1 MSAAQLTAQTK
12 ADIYSAWCQA
22 MPPLQVAKAL
32 RLVPA
37 TVISEYVRLD
47 DDAQHASAASEAR
60 YAQGS
65 QAKGSS

>member
-1 MSAAQLTAQTK
+1 MSAAQCSAQTK

-32 RLVPA
+32 GRVPM

-47 DDAQHASAASEAR
+47 DEAR
-60 YAQGS
+60 YTQQPDQG
-65 QAKGSS
+65 KTL

>member
-37 TVISEYVRLD
+37 TVIAEYVRLD
-47 DDAQHASAASEAR
+47 DESR

>member
-1 MSAAQLTAQTK
+1 MSAAQCSAQTK

-32 RLVPA
+32 GLVPM

-47 DDAQHASAASEAR
+47 DEAR
-60 YAQGS
+60 YTQQPQQSNQG
-65 QAKGSS
+65 KTL

>member
-37 TVISEYVRLD
+37 TVIAEYVRLD
-47 DDAQHASAASEAR
+47 DEAR

-65 QAKGSS
+65 QAKGSD